1 MQDRRPFP
9 KAVEVCVFSITLS
22 ARPILDRE
30 LAHSAVA
37 ASSTA
42 SPSICLSLVST
53 QTGFAVCFDSDDH
66 LWREKRGHGM
76 SCELQHSGLLER
88 ISQHQRTFSWM
99 ALCKDG

>member
-1 MQDRRPFP
+1 MTFSKSCRS
-9 KAVEVCVFSITLS
+9 VCVFYYTVC
-22 ARPILDRE
+22 E
-30 LAHSAVA
+30 AHLGWGAGSLSAVA

-53 QTGFAVCFDSDDH
+53 QAGFAVCFDSDDH

-99 ALCKDG
+99 ALCKDE